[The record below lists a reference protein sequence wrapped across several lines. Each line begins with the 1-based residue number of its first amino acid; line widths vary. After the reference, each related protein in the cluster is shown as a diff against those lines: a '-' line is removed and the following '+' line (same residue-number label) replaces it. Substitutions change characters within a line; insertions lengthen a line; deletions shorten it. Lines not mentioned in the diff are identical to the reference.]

1 MLGNTLLLDAQIL
14 FRRGGLVG
22 ALNTSASSIALP
34 PGEVLLTSSPL
45 IDGRLAPD
53 SAAWLG

>member
-1 MLGNTLLLDAQIL
+1 MLLRDAQIL
-14 FRRGGLVG
+14 FGRGGLIC